1 MNPLIEQ
8 MVAACCDGTTSVI
21 TDSTGSWSGDHM
33 RNRIE
38 YWLERFETMKSRRV
52 AWQLPNSGEWI
63 AIDLALLISGRIAVP
78 VPDFFTRDQVNH
90 VVESAGID
98 TWIGL
103 PGANPD
109 VFTQISDA
117 DALSLDSRTIVSPPA
132 VHAGTAKITFTSGST
147 GAARGVCLSRDK
159 ILRTAEVLQRR
170 FADDNI
176 RSHLCVLPLSLL
188 LENVAGVYA
197 NLLNGSRLQ
206 VPMLSDIGMT
216 GSSTLDVPR
225 FIKAQHEAQ
234 PQSII
239 LVPQLL
245 LVLLGALQQGIA
257 LPSSYRFIAVGG
269 ARAAPHL
276 LHLAQGA
283 GLPVQEGYGLSE
295 CGSVVAL
302 NMPGAS
308 RPGSVGLPLD
318 HVDISIRDGEI
329 HVAGASMLGY
339 LGGPAAPAILPT
351 GDLGHFDPEGYLF
364 IDGRR
369 KNCFITSYGR
379 NVNPEWVESEL
390 TAQPEIALAA
400 VFGEA
405 LPGNIALVVPRT
417 KDVSAIIRAILAANM
432 RLPDYARVQQ
442 WSIVDPD
449 EFRNTGCLTST
460 GKVRRDKVA
469 DAYGSVLE
477 ACTQRL
483 NSESSTS
490 GRTHVL

>member
-1 MNPLIEQ
+1 MNSLLEE
-8 MVAACCDGTTSVI
+8 MVAACCQGSMPVV
-21 TDSTGSWSGDHM
+21 TDSSGTWSGDQM

-38 YWLERFETMKSRRV
+38 HWLERFETLDSRRV

-78 VPDFFTRDQVNH
+78 VPDFFTPDQVHH
-90 VVESAGID
+90 VIESAGID

-103 PGANPD
+103 PGSHPAAFERTP
-109 VFTQISDA
+109 A
-117 DALSLDSRTIVSPPA
+117 REALSLASRTLCTPPA
-132 VHAGTAKITFTSGST
+132 VHTGTAKITFTSGST

-159 ILRTAEVLQRR
+159 ILRTAAVLQRR
-170 FADDNI
+170 FSDDNI

-197 NLLNGSRLQ
+197 NLLNRSRLR
-206 VPMLSDIGMT
+206 VPMLTDIGMT
-216 GSSTLDVPR
+216 GSSTLDIPR
-225 FIKAQHEAQ
+225 FIKAQHDAL

-245 LVLLGALQQGIA
+245 LALLGARQQGLA
-257 LPSSYRFIAVGG
+257 LPKSYRFIAVGG
-269 ARAAPHL
+269 ARVAPHL
-276 LHLAQGA
+276 LHLAQAA
-283 GLPVQEGYGLSE
+283 GLPVHEGYGLSE

-302 NMPGAS
+302 NMPNAS
-308 RPGSVGLPLD
+308 RPGSVGRPLD

-339 LGGPAAPAILPT
+339 LGGSAAPAILPT
-351 GDLGHFDPEGYLF
+351 GDLGHFDADGYLF

-390 TAQPEIALAA
+390 TAQPEIALAS

-405 LPGNIALVVPRT
+405 LPGNIAVIVPRT
-417 KDVSAIIRAILAANM
+417 TDLSAVTRAVNAANA
-432 RLPDYARVQQ
+432 RLPDYARVAQ
-442 WSIVDPD
+442 WNIADPE
-449 EFRNTGCLTST
+449 EFRNAGCLTST

-469 DAYGSVLE
+469 DAYARPLE
-477 ACTQRL
+477 TCTSRL
-483 NSESSTS
+483 SSESPTTGSS
-490 GRTHVL
+490 HVL

>member
-1 MNPLIEQ
+1 MNPLIEK
-8 MVAACCDGTTSVI
+8 MVSACCSGTTPAI
-21 TDSTGSWSGDHM
+21 TDSIGSWSGDRM

-38 YWLERFETMKSRRV
+38 YWLDRFETMNSRRV
-52 AWQLPNSGEWI
+52 AWSLPNGGEWI

-78 VPDFFTRDQVNH
+78 VPDFFTHDQVNH

-103 PGANPD
+103 HGGNPAA
-109 VFTQISDA
+109 FEQIPSTE
-117 DALSLDSRTIVSPPA
+117 ALTLVSRTLAAPPA

-147 GAARGVCLSRDK
+147 GTARGVCLSRDK
-159 ILRTAEVLQRR
+159 ILRAAEVLQQR

-197 NLLNGSRLQ
+197 NLLNGSSLR

-216 GSSTLDVPR
+216 GSSTLDIPR
-225 FIKAQHEAQ
+225 FIKAQHEAL

-245 LVLLGALQQGIA
+245 LALLGALQQGIA
-257 LPSSYRFIAVGG
+257 LPKSYRFIAVGG
-269 ARAAPHL
+269 ARVAPHL
-276 LHLAQGA
+276 LHLAQAA

-302 NMPGAS
+302 NMPNAS
-308 RPGSVGLPLD
+308 RPGSVGRPLD

-351 GDLGHFDPEGYLF
+351 GDLGHFDADGYLF

-369 KNCFITSYGR
+369 KNCFITSFGR

-390 TAQPEIALAA
+390 TAQPEIALAS

-405 LPGNIALVVPRT
+405 LPGNIGVIVPRT
-417 KDVSAIIRAILAANM
+417 TDLSAVTKAVSAANA
-432 RLPDYARVQQ
+432 RLPDYARVAQ
-442 WSIVDPD
+442 WDIADPE
-449 EFRNTGCLTST
+449 EFRNAGCLTPT

-469 DAYGSVLE
+469 DVYARMLE
-477 ACTQRL
+477 TCKNRL
-483 NSESSTS
+483 ASESLTTGSS
-490 GRTHVL
+490 HVL

>member
-1 MNPLIEQ
+1 
-8 MVAACCDGTTSVI
+8 
-21 TDSTGSWSGDHM
+21 M

-38 YWLERFETMKSRRV
+38 HWLERFESMESRRV

-63 AIDLALLISGRIAVP
+63 AIDLALLISGRVAVP
-78 VPDFFTRDQVNH
+78 VPDFFTSDQVNH
-90 VVESAGID
+90 VIQSAGVD

-103 PGANPD
+103 PGCNPAAFSNTPATD
-109 VFTQISDA
+109 PWVLA
-117 DALSLDSRTIVSPPA
+117 SRTISSPPA
-132 VHAGTAKITFTSGST
+132 VHSGTAKITFTSGST
-147 GAARGVCLSRDK
+147 GAARGVCLSLDK
-159 ILRTAEVLQRR
+159 ILRTADVLQRR

-176 RSHLCVLPLSLL
+176 RSHLSVLPLSLL

-197 NLLNGSRLQ
+197 NLLNGSSLR

-216 GSSTLDVPR
+216 GSSTLDIPR
-225 FIKAQHEAQ
+225 FIKAQHAVQ

-245 LVLLGALQQGIA
+245 LALLGALQQGIA
-257 LPSSYRFIAVGG
+257 LPKSYRFIAVGG
-269 ARAAPHL
+269 ARVAPHL

-283 GLPVQEGYGLSE
+283 GLPVHEGYGLSE

-302 NMPGAS
+302 NLPNAS
-308 RPGSVGLPLD
+308 RPGSVGKPLD
-318 HVDISIRDGEI
+318 HVDISIRNREI

-339 LGGPAAPAILPT
+339 LGGPAAPTILPT
-351 GDLGHFDPEGYLF
+351 GDLGHFDKDGYLF

-390 TAQPEIALAA
+390 TAQSEIAAAA

-405 LPGNIALVVPRT
+405 LPGNIAVIVPRT
-417 KDVSAIIRAILAANM
+417 TEVGAVEKAIHQANS
-432 RLPDYARVQQ
+432 RLPDYARVSQ
-442 WSIVDPD
+442 WCIADPA
-449 EFRNTGCLTST
+449 EFRNSGCVTST

-469 DAYGSVLE
+469 DVYASALE
-477 ACTQRL
+477 SSAQRL
-483 NSESSTS
+483 LTNTPTAGS
-490 GRTHVL
+490 THVS